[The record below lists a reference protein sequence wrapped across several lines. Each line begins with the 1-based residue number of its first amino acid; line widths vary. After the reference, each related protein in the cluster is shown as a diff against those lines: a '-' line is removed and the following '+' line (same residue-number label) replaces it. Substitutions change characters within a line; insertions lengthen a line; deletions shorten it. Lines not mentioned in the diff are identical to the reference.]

1 MSNLMISRRTPP
13 GWSWDLSA
21 DNRAR
26 RSLLRGFL
34 AFLLIGFSAALPA
47 QETAVDAA
55 EPQQESYRLGPT
67 DVIIVKVHN
76 HEDLS
81 GTFQLDG
88 SGLISM
94 SLIGQVEA
102 EGLTTA
108 ELESRITDM
117 LRPDYLVNPRVT
129 VRVENYRPYYLIG
142 EAANTGAFDFRQ
154 GMTFMEA
161 IAIAG
166 GYSYRAKKDI
176 VFVKRGGA
184 EEEVE
189 MKVHE
194 KVQPGDI
201 IRVAE
206 RLF

>member
-1 MSNLMISRRTPP
+1 
-13 GWSWDLSA
+13 LSA

-26 RSLLRGFL
+26 RSLLR
-34 AFLLIGFSAALPA
+34 AFFAFMLIVFSAVLPA
-47 QETAVDAA
+47 QEAAVDAA
-55 EPQQESYRLGPT
+55 KPQQESYRLGPT
-67 DVIIVKVHN
+67 DVIIVTVHN

-102 EGLTTA
+102 AGLTTA
-108 ELESRITDM
+108 ELETRITNK
-117 LRPDYLVNPRVT
+117 LKPDYLVNPRVT
-129 VRVENYRPYYLIG
+129 VRVQNYRPYYLIG
-142 EAANTGAFDFRQ
+142 EASSTGAFNFRQ

-166 GYSYRAKKDI
+166 GYSYRAKKGV

-184 EEEVE
+184 EDEVE
-189 MKVHE
+189 MDVHE

-201 IRVAE
+201 IRIAE

>member
-1 MSNLMISRRTPP
+1 M
-13 GWSWDLSA
+13 
-21 DNRAR
+21 
-26 RSLLRGFL
+26 
-34 AFLLIGFSAALPA
+34 LIAFSAVLPA
-47 QETAVDAA
+47 QEAAVDAA
-55 EPQQESYRLGPT
+55 KPQQESYRLGPT
-67 DVIIVKVHN
+67 DVIIVTVHN

-102 EGLTTA
+102 AGLTSA
-108 ELESRITDM
+108 ELESRVTTM
-117 LRPDYLVNPRVT
+117 LKPDYLVNPRVSG
-129 VRVENYRPYYLIG
+129 RVQTYRPYYMIG
-142 EAANTGAFDFRQ
+142 EAGSTGAFNFRQ

-166 GYSYRAKKDI
+166 GYSYRAKKGV

-184 EEEVE
+184 EDEVE
-189 MKVHE
+189 MDVHE

-201 IRVAE
+201 IRIAE